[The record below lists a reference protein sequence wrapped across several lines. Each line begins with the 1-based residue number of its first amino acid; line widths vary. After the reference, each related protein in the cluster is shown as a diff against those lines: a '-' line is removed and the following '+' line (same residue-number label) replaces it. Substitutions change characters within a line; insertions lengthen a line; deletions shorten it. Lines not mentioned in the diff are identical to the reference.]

1 MDNLDRQKAGTK
13 VTKDDASAEL
23 DGMNKLLTTMNEAR
37 AKFAKQCDKASIDA
51 IKKIMNPQ
59 ARPSD
64 TGKVILDIICKF
76 ISADTNASFDKEG
89 VDIFAS
95 VETLQTAIKRCD
107 PSALEK
113 QWIREQAES
122 VNMSVEGVKGKLLGQ
137 ISNAASTAENMP
149 FFIYFKVLY
158 KFCQMGM
165 TLKTKQ
171 SLTRKQEAAKK
182 EMDDIEGK
190 MKTQQDIIDN
200 LNFGEDIQA
209 EANRM
214 RAEEIQAIVNK
225 KAFIGHKCNELR
237 VHQDQNRSFQM
248 YFHGLA

>member
-1 MDNLDRQKAGTK
+1 
-13 VTKDDASAEL
+13 
-23 DGMNKLLTTMNEAR
+23 MNEAR
-37 AKFAKQCDKASIDA
+37 AKFAKQCDKASIEE
-51 IKKIMNPQ
+51 IKKLMNPQ
-59 ARPSD
+59 NRPSA

-76 ISADTNASFDKEG
+76 ISKDTNASFDKEG

-137 ISNAASTAENMP
+137 VSNAGSAAEMLP

-165 TLKTKQ
+165 ALKTKQ
-171 SLTRKQEAAKK
+171 SLTRKQEAAQK
-182 EMDDIEGK
+182 EMDDIEAK
-190 MKTQQDIIDN
+190 MKTQ
-200 LNFGEDIQA
+200 
-209 EANRM
+209 
-214 RAEEIQAIVNK
+214 
-225 KAFIGHKCNELR
+225 
-237 VHQDQNRSFQM
+237 
-248 YFHGLA
+248 